1 MPVPQTPLKGNGALK
16 GPFHNQLA
24 AQLDAIT
31 AALGATPEGTAATVT
46 ARLTTSDAATTA
58 KYSKPG
64 TGIPA
69 TDMATAVQ
77 TSLGKADSAYQK
89 PGTGIPATDAATAVQ
104 TSLGKADSA
113 YQKPG
118 GGIPSSDMATAVQ
131 TSLGKADSAL
141 QTKAANQA
149 ASGETLYPT
158 VAQFNTLLASLKA
171 AGLMVADS

>member
-77 TSLGKADSAYQK
+77 TSLGKADSA
-89 PGTGIPATDAATAVQ
+89 
-104 TSLGKADSA
+104 
-113 YQKPG
+113 
-118 GGIPSSDMATAVQ
+118 
-131 TSLGKADSAL
+131 L